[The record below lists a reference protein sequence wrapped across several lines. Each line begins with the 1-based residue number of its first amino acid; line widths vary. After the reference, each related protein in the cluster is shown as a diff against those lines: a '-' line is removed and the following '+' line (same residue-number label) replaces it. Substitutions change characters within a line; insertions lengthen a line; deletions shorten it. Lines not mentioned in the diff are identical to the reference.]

1 MKTKNSRR
9 IRRKWPQ
16 LMRLTPLLLFL
27 NKWGI
32 DRLVFK
38 GLESKRLDFKKLAVK
53 ELDFKRLDYEGFMV
67 KEICC
72 D

>member
-1 MKTKNSRR
+1 
-9 IRRKWPQ
+9 
-16 LMRLTPLLLFL
+16 MRLTPLLLFL

-38 GLESKRLDFKKLAVK
+38 RLDFKKLAAK

-67 KEICC
+67 KQIYC

>member
-1 MKTKNSRR
+1 
-9 IRRKWPQ
+9 
-16 LMRLTPLLLFL
+16 MRLTSLLLFL
-27 NKWGI
+27 NKWDI

-38 GLESKRLDFKKLAVK
+38 GLESKGLDFKKLAVK

-67 KEICC
+67 KQIYC

>member
-38 GLESKRLDFKKLAVK
+38 RLDFKRLAVK

-67 KEICC
+67 KEIYR

>member
-1 MKTKNSRR
+1 
-9 IRRKWPQ
+9 
-16 LMRLTPLLLFL
+16 MRLTPLLLFL

-38 GLESKRLDFKKLAVK
+38 GLESKGLDFKKLAVK

-67 KEICC
+67 KEIYC